1 MSATLTALAIYGFW
15 TLLLLLIVVVARGAD
30 NMINGTALNAFDPQ
44 GEGMF
49 PFGQRVT
56 RAHLN
61 CVENLPPFIAIVVT
75 KCFFVGWFLA
85 NSLSSG
91 IDHLQCKRSVFTPV
105 RNQTPMRLHQFDFIR
120 TTLNKNGRLLS
131 RRHVEI

>member
-61 CVENLPPFIAIVVT
+61 CVENLPPFIAIVAVAYMTDQLAVT
-75 KCFFVGWFLA
+75 DGLA
-85 NSLSSG
+85 YVVLGARIIQSSVHMLSTA
-91 IDHLQCKRSVFTPV
+91 QPV
-105 RNQTPMRLHQFDFIR
+105 VMIR
-120 TTLNKNGRLLS
+120 GTMLAVQIVILMYSAYQLLS
-131 RRHVEI
+131 